1 MSYCTQRR
9 PENSCT
15 FVIHKHGGI
24 SLIFWLAL
32 QIRKYMNTWQVSR
45 RDHSGYAKRFRRLK
59 CMVNMTMLSCIVR
72 FEQTR
77 LDQLIQMKDTPDILH
92 LYKLTI
98 YDSDDQQKP
107 PRIHSKMNPVIYE
120 DLPTHLHIQSGLL
133 FLITR
138 LADRYANMR
147 RLTGVS
153 VFWGWR
159 AEIKWWK

>member
-1 MSYCTQRR
+1 
-9 PENSCT
+9 
-15 FVIHKHGGI
+15 
-24 SLIFWLAL
+24 
-32 QIRKYMNTWQVSR
+32 
-45 RDHSGYAKRFRRLK
+45 
-59 CMVNMTMLSCIVR
+59 MTMLSCIVR

-98 YDSDDQQKP
+98 HNSNEHQNP
-107 PRIHSKMNPVIYE
+107 PRIHSKMNLVIYK
-120 DLPTHLHIQSGLL
+120 DPSTLLHIQSDLL

-138 LADRYANMR
+138 LADER

-159 AEIKWWK
+159 AEIK